1 MSTTPYLITDSSAE
15 SSEDIQHP
23 LHVTNFDTENN
34 IELKGSINS
43 SSKNSNKHDHYEHAA
58 KSGCSKKRC
67 LRIRRKLDLVR
78 EYIDKLSDELSDE
91 AFK

>member
-58 KSGCSKKRC
+58 KSVMKPLKFAKYTRVNGLKEHRFQ
-67 LRIRRKLDLVR
+67 L
-78 EYIDKLSDELSDE
+78 
-91 AFK
+91 